1 MKLYRTKTDVWYYIL
16 VYLEVMAVSLYGDV
30 LPADS
35 KALEWLCST
44 IVSIKEHQFFYVFN
58 FVLLIVAY
66 VYFLNIQLRRKIFRL
81 SRCLAWGMSSFL
93 CVVCIVKH
101 PVMVDYLC
109 LTLSFLFNAFLIE
122 LAKFFKTLQKK
133 NVSTSGLN
141 GFVTDCSCQDNLQD
155 VGWEK
160 YAESLLDRL
169 EATALDD
176 TSFSVALT
184 GKWGTGKST
193 FLGYLKKELKKKN
206 LNYLEFNPWLSNSAE
221 NIVKDFFE
229 SLNAKLHEL
238 GIELGDEIDD
248 YVRLLFQWG
257 NESFVSHVND
267 VIGFGGKQDL
277 GSLRSKIS
285 EELNELDCKIYIM
298 IDDVDRLQS
307 NEIFEILKLIRN
319 TADFNNIVYVVT
331 FDKEYVIKSLQSL
344 NIAKHEEYLKKIFQ
358 MELKFPMF
366 ESYLITHLF
375 NEELAR
381 HSHYPAELQ
390 NQLNVLELV
399 LGQNRIYLVD
409 YLPNFRDA
417 KRLVNEFLLNLDYIV
432 KQGVIDDF
440 NIRDLFLIL
449 LLEFTDDN
457 AFLKLKDN
465 LWTFV
470 ETYSYDNR
478 YIRINERAVKEDSG
492 FSVKTQALLF
502 VLFPPK
508 DLYESTPKRN
518 SIRRHDKV
526 NTYFSFRPYAD
537 QMSLSD
543 FQQLLRS
550 SSDETIK
557 AYVNSSSLGVINKA
571 SSMRDMMNEQRLKD
585 LDKNSIENFVTL
597 LVEWTKKYKDTDLDK
612 IGNLYRDILLEDRL
626 DDNSKYFVK
635 DLLNPFFTSLWKDS
649 HDFLLL
655 QKICCKMK
663 PCFVENTENGD
674 VYFPECIYGW
684 NELYAFII
692 NNTLAFLDK
701 VKPSV
706 SQVLVLSS
714 GLHWFIKCSIVYNEY
729 SVLPQFDSFPIQ
741 DELIDYFSQ
750 KKENNDISV
759 FLDKFRLQ
767 NYAGEDENER
777 ISAMTKDIVKYF
789 ACVPFYVRFL
799 QECFVHE
806 NEHDLDEYFGKNR
819 IG

>member
-81 SRCLAWGMSSFL
+81 SRCITWGTSSIL
-93 CVVCIVKH
+93 CVVCMVKH
-101 PVMVDYLC
+101 PVIVDYLC
-109 LTLSFLFNAFLIE
+109 LTFSFLINAFLLE
-122 LAKFFKTLQKK
+122 LTKLFGSLQRK
-133 NVSTSGLN
+133 NVSSSGLN
-141 GFVTDCSCQDNLQD
+141 GFVTDCSRQDHLQD

-169 EATALDD
+169 EATSLDD

-184 GKWGTGKST
+184 GKWGTGKTT

-229 SLNAKLHEL
+229 SLNAKLQEL

-257 NESFVSHVND
+257 KESLVSHVND
-267 VIGFGGKQDL
+267 VIGFGDKQDL
-277 GSLRSKIS
+277 GSLRYKIS
-285 EELNELDCKIYIM
+285 EELNELGCKIYIM

-307 NEIFEILKLIRN
+307 KEIFEILKLIRN

-375 NEELAR
+375 NEELDR
-381 HSHYPAELQ
+381 HSHFPAELQ
-390 NQLNVLELV
+390 NQLNRIESV
-399 LGQNRIYLVD
+399 LGLDKIYLND
-409 YLPNFRDA
+409 YLSNFRDA
-417 KRLVNEFLLNLDYIV
+417 KRFVNEFLLNLDYVV

-457 AFLKLKDN
+457 AFQHLKDN

-470 ETYSYDNR
+470 DTYSTDKR
-478 YIRINERAVKEDSG
+478 FIKINKQAVKEQSG
-492 FSVKTQALLF
+492 FSEKTQALLF
-502 VLFPPK
+502 ALFPPK
-508 DLYESTPKRN
+508 DLYESMPKRN
-518 SIRRHDKV
+518 SIRRQDKV
-526 NTYFSFRPYAD
+526 YTYFSFRPFAY
-537 QMSLSD
+537 QMSLTD

-550 SSDETIK
+550 SSDGTIK
-557 AYVNSSSLGVINKA
+557 SYVNNSNIGVFTKA
-571 SSMRDMMNEQRLKD
+571 SSMRDMMNEQRLKG
-585 LDKNSIENFVTL
+585 LDFNTIKNFITL
-597 LVEWTKKYKDTDLDK
+597 LVEWTKKYKYTDLDK
-612 IGNLYRDILLEDRL
+612 IGRLYRNILLKEKVNE
-626 DDNSKYFVK
+626 NSIVFIKEM
-635 DLLNPFFTSLWKDS
+635 LNPFFTSLWRHS
-649 HDFLLL
+649 HDFCLL
-655 QKICCKMK
+655 QKICCKMS

-674 VYFPECIYGW
+674 LYFPECIYEW
-684 NELYAFII
+684 DELYAFMRH
-692 NNTLAFLDK
+692 NTLAFLNK

-706 SQVLVLSS
+706 KQIIENSRLYE
-714 GLHWFIKCSIVYNEY
+714 FIRSSIVYNEY
-729 SVLPQFDSFPIQ
+729 YAHPQFDSFPIQ

-767 NYAGEDENER
+767 NYVGEDENER

-806 NEHDLDEYFGKNR
+806 NEHDLDEYFGMNR